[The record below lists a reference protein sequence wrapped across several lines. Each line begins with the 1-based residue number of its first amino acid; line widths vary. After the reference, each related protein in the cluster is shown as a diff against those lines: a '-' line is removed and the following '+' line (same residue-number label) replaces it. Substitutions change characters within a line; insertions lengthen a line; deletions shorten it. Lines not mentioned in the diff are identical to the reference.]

1 MLGAMKIMAA
11 FLALAAALAAPA
23 APAAAAERSYSVTD
37 FDRIVVEGPFTV
49 RLATGRPSSATA
61 TGSAQA
67 LERVSV
73 EVTGRTLRIRPN
85 RAISSGSSGGGAA
98 GPVSIAVSTREL
110 RAATVTGPADLA
122 IDRASG
128 LRLELSLEGTGRIA
142 VPSVSADNLVVGI
155 IGSGRI
161 QLAGTAKELRAS
173 VHGWADLDASALTAQ
188 GASVVTDSAGRVA
201 LTVAREAAVTSN
213 GIGEVEILGRGTCNV
228 TGLSAA
234 SVRCGRSDQR

>member
-11 FLALAAALAAPA
+11 LLALAAALALPA

-37 FDRIVVEGPFTV
+37 FDRIVVEGPYTV

-67 LERVSV
+67 LERVSI

-85 RAISSGSSGGGAA
+85 RSLSGSASGPAS

-122 IDRASG
+122 IDRSSG

-142 VPSVSADNLVVGI
+142 IPRVSADNLVVGI

-188 GASVVTDSAGRVA
+188 GANVVTDSAGRVA
-201 LTVAREAAVTSN
+201 VTVAREAAVTSN
-213 GIGEVEILGRGTCNV
+213 GIGEVEILGRASCTV
-228 TGLSAA
+228 SGLSAA